1 METYEASENA
11 TVRRG
16 GGADSNSKDEVLVML
31 GKMRLGDAEKAAA
44 AAAADLEPPAS
55 TKRTNRRRRG
65 KNRAVYP

>member
-11 TVRRG
+11 TARRG
-16 GGADSNSKDEVLVML
+16 GGADSGNKDEVIVML
-31 GKMRLGDAEKAAA
+31 GKMRLGDAEKAAT
-44 AAAADLEPPAS
+44 AADLEPPAS

>member
-11 TVRRG
+11 TARR
-16 GGADSNSKDEVLVML
+16 ADNKDEVLVML
-31 GKMRLGDAEKAAA
+31 GTMRLGDAEKDAVGK
-44 AAAADLEPPAS
+44 ADLEPAS

>member
-11 TVRRG
+11 TARRAG
-16 GGADSNSKDEVLVML
+16 PAEGKDEVLMML
-31 GKMRLGDAEKAAA
+31 NKMRLGDTEGDAQASPE
-44 AAAADLEPPAS
+44 LPAS